1 MSDDRKDLPAVS
13 SDNFL
18 QRVREALQT
27 YMGSQGNVL
36 DRGVTLRDLS
46 DTGLIDLSKSYLTTR
61 RGSPVAGPGPA
72 AGGATPVP
80 DLTPPPTPTGFTVG
94 AGISHLFIGCAPQ
107 TYSQGHGHLVTRLY
121 GATWTTGDLPVFAD
135 ATVLTEFQGTV
146 FSHPTNPATTWH
158 LWITW
163 VTRDGVESPT
173 PAGGTN
179 GLMVTSGQD
188 VSSLLD
194 ALTGQITQSQLYADL
209 GARID
214 LIDGNGVGSVNA
226 RLAAEAASLQAGIDT
241 VSAELATIA
250 GTEPYDNAAAYSA
263 GELVRYLG
271 KLYRAKVGT
280 TGNLPTNTTY
290 WELVGE
296 YSSLGEAVAAHSVQ
310 LSQHETRISTTE
322 SGLTAEASARDT
334 LATQIRGGYTGTDPN
349 SLTTGLVYN
358 ERVARVTADSA
369 NASLISGVRSDLT
382 TTQGTVSGQA
392 TAISGLQT
400 SVTSLNGTVSSQGSS
415 ITTLNNN
422 VSTLTTGLATKAD
435 ASAVTALDTRVT
447 AAEGVN
453 TSQASSI
460 TSLNSSLTTT
470 NTNVTAAQ
478 TAANDAATL
487 AGSKGK
493 VLVQS
498 AAPAVADRLA
508 QNLWIDTTGSANTPK
523 RWNGST
529 WVAVTDKVATD
540 AAAAAAAAQATANTK
555 ADVTALDALTTTV
568 TGQGSTI
575 TAQGTRLNSLES
587 TVNNGTTGVAAT
599 ATALNAVTTRVGT
612 VEGQIVSQASAIETV
627 QSQVEVGTEFT
638 PLRFYGFDAGL
649 DGWTSSV
656 ATATASAGLITWS
669 TTGANPSFQRNLA
682 TADRYMGSTASTIRA
697 KVRRLSGSAA
707 WEGNAY
713 YSTSLHGASNSFR
726 KAVSA
731 PAVPEVWNV
740 IEWDMSTLTAGEAD
754 YVNSEITAI
763 GIDLVSAAG
772 DVWEID
778 WVSVGSKAATPLS
791 AALSTEASTR
801 ATQTGELYAKYTVK
815 VDVAGLISGYGLAST
830 ANNAAPTSSFGVRAN
845 SFFVAPPAVA
855 QATAPTANLYDGFAW
870 LDTSVTPNVTR
881 YRSGSSW
888 VLNAPVLPFVVQAT
902 PTTVNG
908 VAVPAGVYANDL
920 FVKNG
925 TITNAKIANLAVDDA
940 KIANLSVSKLDAGSL
955 KVGSY
960 ISSSNYVSGSQ
971 GFAIWANGNAE
982 FNNATVRGTVYASSG
997 SFTGAVY
1004 ASSGS
1009 FSGSLYSN
1017 DGTIGGIR
1025 INNNGLNAG
1034 SYYGYAWPTDGG
1046 GGFHIGPN
1054 GLGFGNANLGRY
1066 FQIEANGNIYAPQLS
1081 IVNGNAS
1088 FSGNLQAANGTFSG
1102 TLTAS
1107 AINAVNTINIAGNAV
1122 TVPSLTEGM
1131 YGASFAPTANWAQ
1144 SMTSGYSTWPGG
1156 TFLTVIVALTCTQTS
1171 GGDCEMM
1178 CVIVNSAGGEAQ
1190 IFRSVQTMR
1199 SNDKLTVVFMGG
1211 VTIPHDDSWRVR
1223 IYMRN
1228 SWSNGTWVSDKTNIL
1243 VIGAKR

>member
-1 MSDDRKDLPAVS
+1 MSDDRKDLPSVT

-18 QRVREALQT
+18 QRVREAVQT
-27 YMGSQGNVL
+27 YLGSQGDLL

-46 DTGLIDLSKSYLTTR
+46 DAGLIDISKTYRITR
-61 RGSPVAGPGPA
+61 RGAPVAGPGPA
-72 AGGATPVP
+72 VGGGGGETETPGEVYTP
-80 DLTPPPTPTGFTVG
+80 DLTPPPTPDGFTVG
-94 AGISHLFIGCAPQ
+94 AGISYLFIGCAPALY
-107 TYSQGHGHLVTRLY
+107 TQGHGHMSTRVY
-121 GATWTTGDLPVFAD
+121 GATRASGAPVPVFAD
-135 ATVLTEFQGTV
+135 TVVLTEFQGTV
-146 FSHPTNPATTWH
+146 FAHATNTATTWH
-158 LWITW
+158 LWIKW
-163 VTRDGVESPT
+163 VTRDGVESVT

-179 GLMVTSGQD
+179 GLSTTTGQD
-188 VSSLLD
+188 VSLLLD
-194 ALTGQITQSQLYADL
+194 ALTGQITQDQLYSDL
-209 GARID
+209 GSRID
-214 LIDGNGVGSVNA
+214 LIDGSGAGSVNA

-250 GTEPYDNAAAYSA
+250 GTGPYDNVAAYSA
-263 GELVRYLG
+263 GELVQYLG

-400 SVTSLNGTVSSQGSS
+400 SVTSLDGTVSSQGSS
-415 ITTLNNN
+415 LTTLSGR
-422 VSTLTTGLATKAD
+422 VSSVEGASTTNATAISGL
-435 ASAVTALDTRVT
+435 STRMT
-447 AAEGVN
+447 SAEGAL
-453 TSQASSI
+453 TSQSGSI
-460 TSLNSSLTTT
+460 TSLSNSLSVT
-470 NTNVTAAQ
+470 NGNVTAAQ
-478 TAANDAATL
+478 TAANNAATL

-498 AAPAVADRLA
+498 TAPAAADRLA
-508 QNLWIDTTGSANTPK
+508 QNLWIDTTGGANTPK
-523 RWNGST
+523 RWSGTT

-555 ADVTALDALTTTV
+555 ANASALDALTTTV
-568 TGQGSTI
+568 TGQGNTI

-649 DGWTSSV
+649 DGWTSSG

-763 GIDLVSAAG
+763 KIDLVSAAG

-791 AALSTEASTR
+791 AAIQTESTTR
-801 ATQTGELYAKYTVK
+801 ATQTGDLYAKNAIK

-845 SFFVAPPAVA
+845 AFFVAPPAVA
-855 QATAPTANLYDGFAW
+855 SATAPTTDLYDGYVW
-870 LDTSVTPNVTR
+870 LDTSVVPNVTR

-902 PTTVNG
+902 PTTING
-908 VAVPAGVYANDL
+908 VEVPVGVYMSDAFIQNA
-920 FVKNG
+920 

-971 GFAIWANGNAE
+971 GFAVWATGAAE
-982 FNNATVRGTVYASSG
+982 FNNVTVRGAVYANTGVFSGTVYASSG

-1017 DGTIGGIR
+1017 DGTIGGVR
-1025 INNNGLNAG
+1025 INGNGLNAG

-1054 GLGFGNANLGRY
+1054 GLLFGNVNLGRY
-1066 FQIEANGNIYAPQLS
+1066 FAIETNGDIHTPGFNVI
-1081 IVNGNAS
+1081 
-1088 FSGNLQAANGTFSG
+1088 NGTMTVHQANVIN
-1102 TLTAS
+1102 TL
-1107 AINAVNTINIAGNAV
+1107 NIAGNAV
-1122 TVPSLTEGM
+1122 TVPSGATSWLGGVAATYVNMTEPGRILLVV
-1131 YGASFAPTANWAQ
+1131 TANWLAENYSKSDGSITAVCGSQ
-1144 SMTSGYSTWPGG
+1144 RGVTVSVSMDSGYSNAATAMGIFEVPAGNHYCYADVTNTG
-1156 TFLTVIVALTCTQTS
+1156 QRITNSCGIVAL
-1171 GGDCEMM
+1171 G
-1178 CVIVNSAGGEAQ
+1178 I
-1190 IFRSVQTMR
+1190 
-1199 SNDKLTVVFMGG
+1199 
-1211 VTIPHDDSWRVR
+1211 
-1223 IYMRN
+1223 
-1228 SWSNGTWVSDKTNIL
+1228 
-1243 VIGAKR
+1243 KR